1 MVRPGFIVEMGS
13 TRTVTIVDSSDDVAK
28 KVSSGGERIEGS
40 FKINRFELVLHDD
53 THLKRRPVLGCVM
66 LEPSV
71 YNDNNN
77 DFVVYFVV
85 TELELSNLYRGKRFE
100 YDTCLRIEHRVDYN
114 NEQQAASPH
123 QQSLQSYSDEAIVK
137 SPLAIRLKFKRDNK

>member
-1 MVRPGFIVEMGS
+1 MELMPQSTLYYESFQEMGLYPGVNQKPVKVRLCSEDGAGILHLTPGQWGVKLCQVKLTVAIVEMGS

-28 KVSSGGERIEGS
+28 RVSSGGGERIEGS

-66 LEPSV
+66 LEPYISV

-77 DFVVYFVV
+77 VQR
-85 TELELSNLYRGKRFE
+85 RGNCQITTG
-100 YDTCLRIEHRVDYN
+100 DT
-114 NEQQAASPH
+114 A
-123 QQSLQSYSDEAIVK
+123 
-137 SPLAIRLKFKRDNK
+137 